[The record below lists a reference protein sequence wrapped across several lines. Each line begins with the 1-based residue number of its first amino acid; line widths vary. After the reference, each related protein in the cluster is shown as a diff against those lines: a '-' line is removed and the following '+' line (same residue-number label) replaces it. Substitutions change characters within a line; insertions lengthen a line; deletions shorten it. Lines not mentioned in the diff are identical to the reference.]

1 MSGRKITMN
10 EWDMSD
16 VLNNWNIVFRFDF
29 ELRFAFVIS
38 KKFELHNELQMWKFK
53 SWVLNLI
60 IKIEI
65 NLLQNTEYYLV
76 SLPLHKIIGPIDLH
90 FCPN

>member
-16 VLNNWNIVFRFDF
+16 VSNNWNIVFRFDF
-29 ELRFAFVIS
+29 ELKFAFVIS
-38 KKFELHNELQMWKFK
+38 KKFELHNDLQMWKFK

-65 NLLQNTEYYLV
+65 EIEIFYRIMSITWYLC
-76 SLPLHKIIGPIDLH
+76 H
-90 FCPN
+90 FIK